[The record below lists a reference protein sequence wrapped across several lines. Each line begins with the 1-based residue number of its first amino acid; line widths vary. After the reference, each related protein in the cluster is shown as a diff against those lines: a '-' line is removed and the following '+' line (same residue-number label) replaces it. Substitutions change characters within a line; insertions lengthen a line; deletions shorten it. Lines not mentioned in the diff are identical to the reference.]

1 MKNLLLFPAL
11 AALLGACSGNATTPP
26 AAATA
31 PASTMATTD
40 IGERFMEAAMKY
52 DSVKVRSMLADHI
65 VVLGATPK
73 QRMTGIDSAA
83 TIAFTSNDG
92 TADMK
97 FMPLAKGGDANM
109 VYYSGFY
116 SQKVLPSAKHKFKGG
131 TDTGSYLMIASKDSK
146 NDWKISYCHFAQA
159 PLQENK

>member
-1 MKNLLLFPAL
+1 MN
-11 AALLGACSGNATTPP
+11 
-26 AAATA
+26 
-31 PASTMATTD
+31 
-40 IGERFMEAAMKY
+40 Y
-52 DSVKVRSMLADHI
+52 DSVKIRSMLANH
-65 VVLGATPK
+65 VVVPGATPK
-73 QRMTGIDSAA
+73 QRITGKDSVA
-83 TIAFTSNDG
+83 TYAFTSNDG

-131 TDTGSYLMIASKDSK
+131 IDTGSYLLIASRDSK

-159 PLQENK
+159 PLQATK